1 MGMMIFIMIL
11 IMMTIIT
18 MATIITMSAPDV
30 SSNQPGY
37 GAFCEAPAWQGAAWH
52 DVFSTQAMERFVKP
66 RLDKELL
73 GKERD
78 LTAGQMMRLEA
89 VRTNT
94 IIMSQEENIII
105 TMMMVSIILSD

>member
-1 MGMMIFIMIL
+1 MMGMMIFIMIL

-18 MATIITMSAPDV
+18 MATIITMSVPDV
-30 SSNQPGY
+30 CSNQAMERFVKPHHVIFHEINLRKQTTY
-37 GAFCEAPAWQGAAWH
+37 
-52 DVFSTQAMERFVKP
+52 QAMERFVKP

-89 VRTNT
+89 VCTNT
-94 IIMSQEENIII
+94 FIM
-105 TMMMVSIILSD
+105 T

>member
-1 MGMMIFIMIL
+1 
-11 IMMTIIT
+11 
-18 MATIITMSAPDV
+18 
-30 SSNQPGY
+30 
-37 GAFCEAPAWQGAAWH
+37 
-52 DVFSTQAMERFVKP
+52 MERFVKP

-94 IIMSQEENIII
+94 IIMTQEENIII

>member
-1 MGMMIFIMIL
+1 MFVPTTQSLERFVKPRLDKELLGMMFF
-11 IMMTIIT
+11 
-18 MATIITMSAPDV
+18 
-30 SSNQPGY
+30 SN
-37 GAFCEAPAWQGAAWH
+37 
-52 DVFSTQAMERFVKP
+52 QAMERFVKP

-105 TMMMVSIILSD
+105 TMMMVSIILSDGFLNIKKLILPPM